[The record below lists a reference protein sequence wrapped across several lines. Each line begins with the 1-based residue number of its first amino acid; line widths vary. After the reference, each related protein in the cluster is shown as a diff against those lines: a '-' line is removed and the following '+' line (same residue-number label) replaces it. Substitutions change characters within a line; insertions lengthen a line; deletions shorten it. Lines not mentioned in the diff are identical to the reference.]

1 MDHIKRLRP
10 SPAMIVAIVALVLS
24 LGGTS
29 YAAIVLPANS
39 VGTTQIKRSAVT
51 GAKVK
56 NSSLTLSD
64 ISGASLSKMGRVA
77 YADGPNVGVDT
88 MGIAT
93 VATASLT
100 VPKRGF
106 VLVQGWACMNAVGDG
121 TCHVYLVD
129 ETAGTG
135 STYNAVQAR
144 QRRGGRGLRLGRL
157 PGPGRGAQL
166 LRLCLQLC
174 SGHRLGQDQRCVHP
188 LQRDRR
194 FDAVI
199 QKARCPHGQRAA
211 VSGERPGLGGR
222 AGPAARAAGPS

>member
-135 STYNAVQAR
+135 STYNAV
-144 QRRGGRGLRLGRL
+144 RL
-157 PGPGRGAQL
+157 A
-166 LRLCLQLC
+166 
-174 SGHRLGQDQRCVHP
+174 
-188 LQRDRR
+188 
-194 FDAVI
+194 
-199 QKARCPHGQRAA
+199 
-211 VSGERPGLGGR
+211 SGEEAGGSVSAVFPVP
-222 AGPAARAAGPS
+222 AGERSYSVCVSSSAAGTAWGKISAVFIPYNGTGGSTP